1 MFKKRNRKE
10 NLVLQEDVT
19 QDLINPLP
27 IKPKKHSGSNMTL
40 LSKPDLTSSSSQLVG
55 QTDSL
60 PEDLTHNS
68 ESDLPIKKPRVTFSN
83 DSDPED
89 SRDKLRKNIEISK
102 KIKTGELPENVYR
115 GMNSYP
121 IYAEKSD
128 ANITAS
134 KYTGSIGQI
143 KQSSHIK
150 VSCRFDYAYGICKD
164 WKEKGFCGFGDNCI
178 FIHDRSDYKT
188 GWELEKEWRDENR
201 RLQRGVQEQEENYEI
216 QSEESQDDKCGIC
229 GDEPEEP
236 VVTECGHMFCY
247 RCALE
252 KYAKSSKCFVCNKD
266 NKGIFN
272 EKH

>member
-1 MFKKRNRKE
+1 MFKKRNRKD
-10 NLVLQEDVT
+10 NLILEEDSS
-19 QDLINPLP
+19 QDSINT
-27 IKPKKHSGSNMTL
+27 IAARPKKHLGSNLTL
-40 LSKPDLTSSSSQLVG
+40 PSKPEPSITNSDPTILP
-55 QTDSL
+55 
-60 PEDLTHNS
+60 PEDQINNS
-68 ESDLPIKKPRVTFSN
+68 DSDLPIKKPKVTFSN
-83 DSDPED
+83 DSDTED
-89 SRDKLRKNIEISK
+89 SRDKLRKNIDISK
-102 KIKTGELPENVYR
+102 KIKKGELSDNVYR
-115 GMNSYP
+115 GMNAYP

-201 RLQRGVQEQEENYEI
+201 RIQRGVVEEEENYEI
-216 QSEESQDDKCGIC
+216 KSEESEDDKCGIC

-236 VVTECGHMFCY
+236 VITECGHLFCY

-252 KYAKSSKCFVCNKD
+252 QYAKRTKCFVCNKD
-266 NKGIFN
+266 TKGIFN